1 MEGLKP
7 NKVGRKYVPTP
18 CPRHG
23 EVDNCCL
30 CPGGYDC
37 LTHTL
42 EGGYCK
48 NDKYTKST
56 SGIMTNARDVCNHCM
71 SKRRIKESKDN
82 CASALLE
89 LNKDAYDI
97 ESIKKYALALLSLE
111 EEKKEAKEAKDN
123 CASALLELNKDAY
136 DIESIKKCA
145 LALLSLEEKKEEKK
159 GEEPPRKKP
168 KKDGKRKVKSR
179 RRKSKSRRRKSKSR
193 RRRRKSKK

>member
-97 ESIKKYALALLSLE
+97 ESIKK
-111 EEKKEAKEAKDN
+111 
-123 CASALLELNKDAY
+123 
-136 DIESIKKCA
+136 CA

>member
-7 NKVGRKYVPTP
+7 NKVGFKLVSTS
-18 CPRHG
+18 CPQHG
-23 EVDNCCL
+23 VVDNCCL

-37 LTHTL
+37 LTHTKIE

-48 NDKYTKST
+48 NKKYTKST
-56 SGIMTNARDVCNHCM
+56 SELDPTSGTMIETKTNARDVCNHCM
-71 SKRRIKESKDN
+71 NKRRLKDN

-89 LNKDAYDI
+89 LNKDAYD
-97 ESIKKYALALLSLE
+97 
-111 EEKKEAKEAKDN
+111 
-123 CASALLELNKDAY
+123 Y

-145 LALLSLEEKKEEKK
+145 LALLSLGEEKK

-179 RRKSKSRRRKSKSR
+179 RKSKSRRRKSK
-193 RRRRKSKK
+193 K